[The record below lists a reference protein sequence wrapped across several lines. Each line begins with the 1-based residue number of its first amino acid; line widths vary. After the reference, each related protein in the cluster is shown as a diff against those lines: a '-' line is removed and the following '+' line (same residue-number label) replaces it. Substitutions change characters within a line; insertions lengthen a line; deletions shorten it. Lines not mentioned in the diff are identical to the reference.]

1 MKKKL
6 EAELIS
12 IAHRILKLKTKSDVR
27 ELHLETQKLYEKLS
41 VLLFV
46 EENFADA
53 KPTIGYYD
61 IEKQI
66 EAVFDQDDKSI
77 PDPVTV
83 IDPPI
88 EVKESKNE
96 EVKIEPASIEK
107 VVTKKTK
114 IPAVVENELKEAP
127 IEAIKIENS
136 PIENKI
142 DDITVILDEVKPE
155 APAEVTIGVEFEKKP
170 DYFESIFQN
179 IQPEPVFERINNVVK
194 TEESQIV
201 NKPEAVEKIVEETKI
216 KETKEAISFSKHH
229 EDLMAAFDKIDS
241 NAATLNDRLK
251 KTIDIGLNDK
261 IAFEKNLFGGSSVDF
276 NRVIS
281 QLSTYDSFQEA
292 KEFIDTMIKPDYNN
306 WEGKDDYASRF
317 MEIVESKFI

>member
-66 EAVFDQDDKSI
+66 EAIFDQDYKII
-77 PDPVTV
+77 PDTIVV
-83 IDPPI
+83 IDSPV
-88 EVKESKNE
+88 ETEDSKND
-96 EVKIEPASIEK
+96 EVKIETVPVEK

-114 IPAVVENELKEAP
+114 NQAVAEETLIEVIKTQATP
-127 IEAIKIENS
+127 IES
-136 PIENKI
+136 KI
-142 DDITVILDEVKPE
+142 DDITVVLDEVKTE
-155 APAEVTIGVEFEKKP
+155 TEAEVSIIAESEKES

-179 IQPEPVFERINNVVK
+179 IQPEPVFERINNVAK
-194 TEESQIV
+194 TEEPQILDTSE
-201 NKPEAVEKIVEETKI
+201 KVEKIKEEI
-216 KETKEAISFSKHH
+216 KSEDVKEDVSFSKHH

-306 WEGKDDYASRF
+306 WDGKDDYAARF
-317 MEIVESKFI
+317 MEIVENKFN

>member
-41 VLLFV
+41 ILLFV

-66 EAVFDQDDKSI
+66 EAIFDQEDKNT
-77 PDPVTV
+77 PNTTAV
-83 IDPPI
+83 IDTSI
-88 EVKESKNE
+88 EAEEVKNE
-96 EVKIEPASIEK
+96 EVKPESTPIEK
-107 VVTKKTK
+107 GNTKKTK
-114 IPAVVENELKEAP
+114 IQAVVENELKEAP
-127 IEAIKIENS
+127 IEAIKIEDS

-142 DDITVILDEVKPE
+142 DDITVILDEIKPE
-155 APAEVTIGVEFEKKP
+155 APTQVTNSDESEKEP

-179 IQPEPVFERINNVVK
+179 IQPEPVFERIHNVTK
-194 TEESQIV
+194 TEESQTV
-201 NKPEAVEKIVEETKI
+201 NKSETVEKIEEETKTE
-216 KETKEAISFSKHH
+216 ETKEAISFSKHH

-241 NAATLNDRLK
+241 NTATLNDRLK

-292 KEFIDTMIKPDYNN
+292 KEFIETMIKPDYNN
-306 WEGKDDYASRF
+306 WDGKDDYATRF